1 MLAGPRLEYPR
12 DRRPSEESSGL
23 TPYHTDMDV
32 WGWIVLYAAGLTLLQ
47 LLVYRYLLN
56 NRGSLT
62 RRVGTPSGD
71 GEGDVAW
78 SNRTSDSRETSRPSS
93 SSSAGD
99 GDREDR
105 SIPSSSPPHRSPGRS
120 IPSLED
126 GGGLIEP
133 EHVGAAGNRRCPHC
147 GAENE
152 DDETFTRCWN
162 CARGL

>member
-1 MLAGPRLEYPR
+1 
-12 DRRPSEESSGL
+12 
-23 TPYHTDMDV
+23 MDV

-71 GEGDVAW
+71 AAW
-78 SNRTSDSRETSRPSS
+78 SDRTADSRAGTPSKD

-99 GDREDR
+99 GDRE
-105 SIPSSSPPHRSPGRS
+105 SGSVPSSSPPDRSAGRS
-120 IPSLED
+120 VPSLED
-126 GGGLIEP
+126 GGAWVEP
-133 EHVGAAGNRRCPHC
+133 KQLGVTGNRRCSHC

-152 DDETFTRCWN
+152 PDATFTRCWN
-162 CARGL
+162 CTREL